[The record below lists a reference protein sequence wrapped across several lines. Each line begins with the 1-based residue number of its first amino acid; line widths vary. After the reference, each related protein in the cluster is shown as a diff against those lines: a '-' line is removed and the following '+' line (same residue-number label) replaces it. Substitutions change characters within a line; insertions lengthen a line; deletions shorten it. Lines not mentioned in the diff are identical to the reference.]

1 MTNIPP
7 HLSKS
12 EHMPVAMGRNTSP
25 SGGNTSVLSKQ
36 TTNDGNQII
45 KRPLLRKNGPSG
57 NSVSF
62 AGEEEEQD
70 SQQDV
75 TTPTSISFNN
85 MRSSSFSSTKAK
97 LRPLRPKKS
106 LDTPGLDLSKSMA
119 ENEVFAQVHKFDHT
133 RSSSTYSTGSIN
145 NRSGAQYR
153 YVQTSSRSRADS
165 GEDLASYAH
174 YIKTP
179 PLLHIRTHSSSS
191 NPRIKSP
198 SQTHL
203 DYPTSAS
210 SLRGEVIYTESMVGR
225 SGRSSFDSV
234 FRRRARG
241 NTENDP
247 VTAAAIV
254 REEWFARQAAKQ
266 RKREEE
272 EARLR
277 ERAERRQEKFNG
289 NSRPRADTVTTI
301 ASSEKGS
308 TLSAIRYGD
317 TRPGLPVDKE
327 LEYIRAGIRPP
338 TLTQSITSTSIKKKA
353 KGTKNGFEKFFYNLY
368 TVWLKFLHQIGIK
381 RS

>member
-1 MTNIPP
+1 M
-7 HLSKS
+7 
-12 EHMPVAMGRNTSP
+12 ARNTSS
-25 SGGNTSVLSKQ
+25 SGTSTTVLSKQ
-36 TTNDGNQII
+36 TTNDGNQMT
-45 KRPLLRKNGPSG
+45 KRPQLRKNGPSG
-57 NSVSF
+57 NSVTF
-62 AGEEEEQD
+62 AGEEGEQD
-70 SQQDV
+70 IQQDV
-75 TTPTSISFNN
+75 ITPTSISFNN

-97 LRPLRPKKS
+97 LRPLRSKKS
-106 LDTPGLDLSKSMA
+106 SDTPGLDLSKSMA
-119 ENEVFAQVHKFDHT
+119 ENEVFAQVHRLEHT
-133 RSSSTYSTGSIN
+133 RSSSGYSTGSVN
-145 NRSGAQYR
+145 NRSGVQYR
-153 YVQTSSRSRADS
+153 YIQTNSRSRADS
-165 GEDLASYAH
+165 GEDLTLYAH
-174 YIKTP
+174 FTKTP
-179 PLLHIRTHSSSS
+179 PPLHIRTHSSSS

-203 DYPTSAS
+203 DYPPSAS
-210 SLRGEVIYTESMVGR
+210 SLRGEVIYAESMGR

-241 NTENDP
+241 NTETDP
-247 VTAAAIV
+247 VAAAAIV

-277 ERAERRQEKFNG
+277 ERAERRQEKVNVNG
-289 NSRPRADTVTTI
+289 RPRADTVTTI

-308 TLSAIRYGD
+308 TLSAIRYTN

-338 TLTQSITSTSIKKKA
+338 TATRSVTSTTIKEKA

-368 TVWLKFLHQIGIK
+368 TAWLKFLHQIGIK